1 MADATLRAMDSGGIP
16 DSDADADDRLGG
28 HLAAGWAAYRA
39 ADLVAGLREARAAVA
54 LAPRHGEAWYVLAV
68 HLERSGRTGQAD
80 RCFVRAARA
89 PVDPQDPPYRIPF
102 ARFRVLAD
110 AAAADLPPRLRAGLD
125 EVSLVLTDYAEPGLL
140 EGMDDVELLGLFT
153 GTPRPELSPGA
164 DFPGLTPSIHLFRRA
179 HEHHC
184 GSRAEMAA
192 EVRRTLF
199 HEFGHYLGYD
209 EDDLT
214 AMGLE

>member
-1 MADATLRAMDSGGIP
+1 MDPGGIP

-28 HLAAGWAAYRA
+28 HLAAAWTAYRA
-39 ADLVAGLREARAAVA
+39 ADLGTGLREARAAVA
-54 LAPRHGEAWYVLAV
+54 LAPRNGEAWYLLAM
-68 HLERSGRTGQAD
+68 HLERSGRTGQSD
-80 RCFVRAARA
+80 RCFMRAARA
-89 PVDPQDPPYRIPF
+89 NVDPQDPPYRVPF
-102 ARFRVLAD
+102 ARFRALVA
-110 AAAADLPPRLRAGLD
+110 AAAADLPPRLRTGFD
-125 EVSLVLTDYAEPGLL
+125 EVSLVIADYAEPELL
-140 EGMDDVELLGLFT
+140 ADRDDVELLGLFT
-153 GTPRPELSPGA
+153 GTPRPERSTGA
-164 DFPGLTPSIHLFRRA
+164 DFLGLTPSIHLFRRA

-184 GSRAEMAA
+184 GSRAELAA

>member
-1 MADATLRAMDSGGIP
+1 MDPGGIP
-16 DSDADADDRLGG
+16 DADADADDRLGG
-28 HLAAGWAAYRA
+28 HFAAGWAAYRVG
-39 ADLVAGLREARAAVA
+39 DVVSGLREGRAAVA
-54 LAPRHGEAWYVLAV
+54 LAPRHGEAWYLLAF

-80 RCFVRAARA
+80 RCFMRAARA
-89 PVDPQDPPYRIPF
+89 AVEPQAPPFRIPF
-102 ARFRVLAD
+102 PRFRALVD
-110 AAAADLPPRLRAGLD
+110 AAAADLPPRLRAGFD
-125 EVSLVLTDYAEPGLL
+125 EVSLVIADYAEPALL
-140 EGMDDVELLGLFT
+140 AGMDDVELLGLFT
-153 GTPRPELSPGA
+153 GTPRPDRSPASGQP
-164 DFPGLTPSIHLFRRA
+164 DLTPQIHLFRRA

-184 GSRAEMAA
+184 GLRAEMAA

>member
-1 MADATLRAMDSGGIP
+1 MDSGGIP

-39 ADLVAGLREARAAVA
+39 GDTAAGLREGRSAVA
-54 LAPRHGEAWYVLAV
+54 LAPRHGEAWYVLAL
-68 HLERSGRTGQAD
+68 HLERRGRTGQAD
-80 RCFVRAARA
+80 RCFMRAARA
-89 PVDPQDPPYRIPF
+89 AVDPQAPPYRVTV
-102 ARFRVLAD
+102 ARFRTLVD
-110 AAAADLPPRLRAGLD
+110 AAAAELPPRLRAGFE
-125 EVSLVLTDYAEPGLL
+125 EVALVIADYAEPALL
-140 EGMDDVELLGLFT
+140 EALDDVELLGLFV
-153 GTPRPELSPGA
+153 GTPRPERAAMVEGP
-164 DFPGLTPSIHLFRRA
+164 DLTPTIHLFRRA

-214 AMGLE
+214 AMGLD

>member
-1 MADATLRAMDSGGIP
+1 MP
-16 DSDADADDRLGG
+16 DPDADADDRLGG
-28 HLAAGWAAYRA
+28 HLAAAWAAYRA
-39 ADLVAGLREARAAVA
+39 GETADGLREARAAVA
-54 LAPRHGEAWYVLAV
+54 LAPRHGEAWYALAL
-68 HLERSGRTGQAD
+68 HLERRGRTGQAD

-89 PVDPQDPPYRIPF
+89 AIEPQAPPYRIPF
-102 ARFRVLAD
+102 ARFRALVD
-110 AAAADLPPRLRAGLD
+110 AAAADLPPRLRAGLG
-125 EVSLVLTDYAEPGLL
+125 EVGLVIADYAEPELL
-140 EGMDDVELLGLFT
+140 AGMDDIELLGLFT
-153 GTPRPELSPGA
+153 GTPRPERSSASAEP
-164 DFPGLTPSIHLFRRA
+164 DPTPRIHLFRRA

-214 AMGLE
+214 AMGLD